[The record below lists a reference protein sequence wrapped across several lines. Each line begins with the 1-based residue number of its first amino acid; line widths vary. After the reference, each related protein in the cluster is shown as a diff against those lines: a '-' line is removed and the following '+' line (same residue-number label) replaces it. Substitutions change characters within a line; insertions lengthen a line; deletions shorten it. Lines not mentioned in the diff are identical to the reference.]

1 MRRGPPGGGPPGGG
15 PPGPPGPPGDPGPPG
30 QRGPPGLR
38 GPQGEPGPKGERG
51 YPSPPG
57 PQGPP
62 GLPGGTVQPP
72 YIQGNQLPPQVL
84 LDTSGLERTF
94 LGMAGAVEKL
104 AQQQLRSNYFLNES
118 VNQQREEIEE
128 GRQVLLDIAHTSH
141 QNSFQHILATI
152 PYFDGTGGDVISWLE
167 RIEAACLYAKR
178 DLRQEALGHSGGK
191 VLDSILSVP
200 SHQPWKILK
209 ETLLTDYLEF
219 KSPAHVCTYLENMTQ
234 GDDESLHLYVYR
246 YTRAHRMVMGLAP
259 KENMD
264 PSRWT
269 HFLASINNTAI
280 TDKVLRSK
288 TLPRNLDEA
297 MSRAIQLEAGF
308 QLSEGVN
315 MARRVNI
322 MQAEVNETEVVKD
335 TIARSNICWGCDEI
349 GHFYKDCQNPN
360 KRQYRDQMKHKR
372 SLKFKWQMEGEK
384 DFDEEPVEALV
395 SRLIR
400 RGDTYKGKF
409 KKLENAVATGKTITT
424 TSGTKLVTV
433 PKTSANKVNTLIT
446 KVSSPGQTVT
456 KTAKTS
462 P

>member
-1 MRRGPPGGGPPGGG
+1 
-15 PPGPPGPPGDPGPPG
+15 
-30 QRGPPGLR
+30 
-38 GPQGEPGPKGERG
+38 
-51 YPSPPG
+51 
-57 PQGPP
+57 
-62 GLPGGTVQPP
+62 
-72 YIQGNQLPPQVL
+72 
-84 LDTSGLERTF
+84 
-94 LGMAGAVEKL
+94 MAGAVEKL
-104 AQQQLRSNYFLNES
+104 TQQQLRSNYSLNES
-118 VNQQREEIEE
+118 VNQQRKEREE
-128 GRQVLLDIAHTSH
+128 GRQVLMDIAHTSH

-167 RIEAACLYAKR
+167 RIEAACLYVKR
-178 DLRQEALGHSGGK
+178 DLRQEALRHSGGK
-191 VLDSILSVP
+191 ILDSILSVP

-209 ETLLTDYLEF
+209 ETLLRDCSEF
-219 KSPAHVCTYLENMTQ
+219 KSPTHACTYLENMTQ

-246 YTRAHRMVMGLAP
+246 YTRVHRMVMGLAP

-264 PSRWT
+264 PFRWT

-315 MARRVNI
+315 MAWRVNI
-322 MQAEVNETEVVKD
+322 MQAEINETEVVKD
-335 TIARSNICWGCDEI
+335 IRARSNICWGCGEI

-360 KRQYRDQMKHKR
+360 KPQFCDKMKQKK

-400 RGDTYKGKF
+400 RG
-409 KKLENAVATGKTITT
+409 I
-424 TSGTKLVTV
+424 
-433 PKTSANKVNTLIT
+433 PI
-446 KVSSPGQTVT
+446 KVSLKS
-456 KTAKTS
+456 
-462 P
+462 